1 MADEFGVKVSIVA
14 DSSSQDRFQ
23 KSVQK
28 LANQVKN
35 ITIPSVVVNSKTKT
49 AQETFRAS
57 VQALANTIP
66 EGRITINTVSV
77 RHIDCDAAI
86 RNLRLQLEEML
97 STLSVNGLQTIFND
111 SSNTNS
117 SSRGTSS
124 YSSTNAASVG
134 GVTTSRTSQT
144 LAESERSVLRNYLST
159 LNSIQKNYP
168 TGLASSNINEDLRN
182 KFEAQYSELYTQI
195 SELLNSSSEY
205 FQEFNEEI
213 RSQITKLNS
222 EVSQYNTYSSGLTKQ
237 DKKFT
242 NIASIV
248 NGTSTTQDTQY
259 VTNELKQNL
268 APAIDDITKKI
279 ETLKARENTG
289 AVSTEQDIA
298 ELSASI
304 SQLEERLSV
313 AIQMKKELET
323 NSSGYGFVNEYGDIS
338 NSKGLQTYVSS
349 IEKQL
354 NSVDKLSNNKKIFL
368 TENDKNNL
376 EAYKQKLLQIKTI
389 MSTGGNFSNSSFLNA
404 EAFKTFESDVNS
416 FVVSFQQNLRA
427 SETSVQ
433 TFSRQVTKYMNANPR
448 AATRY
453 AAQFADIQT
462 TLSSSTGVL
471 EKDMKSAKETFSTIQ
486 AEVEGTGLAG
496 QSRLKTLAKNY
507 IKYGSWSL
515 ITQSLSAVVRTIKD
529 MINSVTELDSA
540 LTQLKIVSGETDSAI
555 ESFANK
561 AIKAAETV
569 GASATDIV
577 NSAETWARLGYTLDE
592 SLDLSSVTAKL
603 STVADIE
610 VDDATT
616 SLTSIL
622 KAYSL
627 DAGDAEQVA
636 DILTLVGEKYAIS
649 ASELGEALQ
658 NGGAS
663 LEAANNTLEQSVAIM
678 AAGNA
683 AVKSLAA

>member
-1 MADEFGVKVSIVA
+1 
-14 DSSSQDRFQ
+14 
-23 KSVQK
+23 
-28 LANQVKN
+28 
-35 ITIPSVVVNSKTKT
+35 
-49 AQETFRAS
+49 
-57 VQALANTIP
+57 
-66 EGRITINTVSV
+66 
-77 RHIDCDAAI
+77 
-86 RNLRLQLEEML
+86 
-97 STLSVNGLQTIFND
+97 
-111 SSNTNS
+111 
-117 SSRGTSS
+117 
-124 YSSTNAASVG
+124 
-134 GVTTSRTSQT
+134 
-144 LAESERSVLRNYLST
+144 
-159 LNSIQKNYP
+159 
-168 TGLASSNINEDLRN
+168 
-182 KFEAQYSELYTQI
+182 
-195 SELLNSSSEY
+195 
-205 FQEFNEEI
+205 
-213 RSQITKLNS
+213 
-222 EVSQYNTYSSGLTKQ
+222 
-237 DKKFT
+237 
-242 NIASIV
+242 
-248 NGTSTTQDTQY
+248 
-259 VTNELKQNL
+259 
-268 APAIDDITKKI
+268 
-279 ETLKARENTG
+279 
-289 AVSTEQDIA
+289 
-298 ELSASI
+298 
-304 SQLEERLSV
+304 
-313 AIQMKKELET
+313 
-323 NSSGYGFVNEYGDIS
+323 
-338 NSKGLQTYVSS
+338 
-349 IEKQL
+349 
-354 NSVDKLSNNKKIFL
+354 
-368 TENDKNNL
+368 
-376 EAYKQKLLQIKTI
+376 
-389 MSTGGNFSNSSFLNA
+389 
-404 EAFKTFESDVNS
+404 
-416 FVVSFQQNLRA
+416 
-427 SETSVQ
+427 
-433 TFSRQVTKYMNANPR
+433 MNANPR